1 MPIRTQQPQQ
11 SETHRLL
18 IITILESLDTALAI
32 KNHRGVDGS
41 CITQGIRANE
51 IMLCNFYCAFCCA
64 EKKNQGWFLFGI
76 RSIRDK
82 KSVLSM
88 RSMYAIIL
96 VELYIYVMAIDVTII
111 CTATWNVLLKEDLR
125 KNQKKYSTMDA
136 TKKKELCRM
145 HR

>member
-1 MPIRTQQPQQ
+1 
-11 SETHRLL
+11 
-18 IITILESLDTALAI
+18 
-32 KNHRGVDGS
+32 
-41 CITQGIRANE
+41 
-51 IMLCNFYCAFCCA
+51 
-64 EKKNQGWFLFGI
+64 
-76 RSIRDK
+76 
-82 KSVLSM
+82 M

-96 VELYIYVMAIDVTII
+96 VELYIYVMAIDVIII